1 VVALVLLSPAVIA
14 EHSWAAATRGL
25 VGAALLFVFYFVLMI
40 LPRGMGF
47 GDVKLSGLLG
57 LYLGWLGWSSVAI
70 GAFAGFLLGGVV
82 GVLLMTLRGAGRKTR
97 VPFGP
102 YMLAG
107 AVLAVFAAAPVAHWY
122 SNLLVPVA

>member
-1 VVALVLLSPAVIA
+1 VLY
-14 EHSWAAATRGL
+14 
-25 VGAALLFVFYFVLMI
+25 VFYWVLA
-40 LPRGMGF
+40 LWGMGG
-47 GDVKLSGLLG
+47 GDVKLAPLLG

-102 YMLAG
+102 MMLAG